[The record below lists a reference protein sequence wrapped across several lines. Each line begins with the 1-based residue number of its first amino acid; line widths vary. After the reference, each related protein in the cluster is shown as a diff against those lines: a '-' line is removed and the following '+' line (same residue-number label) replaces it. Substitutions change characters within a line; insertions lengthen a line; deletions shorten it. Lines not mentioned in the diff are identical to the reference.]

1 MNEKLKTIFYDLMSD
16 AEFRNLVLD
25 NYEIT
30 PFLMFHTDLNDVEC
44 SEMENF
50 ADIVYKGAIL
60 D

>member
-1 MNEKLKTIFYDLMSD
+1 MNEKLKTMFYDLMSN

-30 PFLMFHTDLNDVEC
+30 PFLIFNTDLNDVEC
-44 SEMENF
+44 NEMENF
-50 ADIVYKGAIL
+50 ADEVYRGAIL